1 MLAFILQTVPVLG
14 PVPAA
19 APASPVTRL
28 IAAVSRM
35 LPMVIDEV
43 EGAVKKPLMQLCFVV
58 AAIMV
63 FLAIWKMMSYIN
75 KVEFDQMVWFFVR
88 TVVLI
93 ILVAYSAMVV
103 NKLEIMGQAIGS
115 FTPIQISLNNQRTAF
130 DGSFRSM
137 TKHYFQVEPGS
148 IGSVEAVMGALR
160 EAPITKMEDILRE
173 DDPNSLKRMFAA
185 LNLGRGL
192 LEFSNIFLLVMT
204 EWILLAFR
212 LAGPLMA
219 AMAIDPDT
227 RKKMSIPFL
236 WSVLIFTLITPLMS
250 QIIRIIVYAMANM
263 TIRGLD
269 TENYLFVYDPAASAI
284 MMRDATGGSPLY
296 AAIFGGI
303 GMAIA
308 GLILMASPY
317 LSYKLMQGQ
326 IFEAVSSTL
335 SGWIAGFTGGALEY
349 TGIRASTTIQ
359 KQAEQQQAHGQYESA
374 STLAEAQKRV
384 ADIQSLMGKNSG
396 QSQAEAARA
405 GGMAQTQGAFTATS
419 MMANANYEA
428 AKNTFF
434 ANRDSQV
441 AQIGTGK
448 EKEITGFGIQKDKD
462 IWGSKISESKE
473 QQQAAISGIKGAIG
487 SAGGGGE
494 GGAIIPGVGAL
505 AAGTGSI
512 MNIQTIGFTSD
523 DSRRNIRSTTEANQ
537 LNVQIAAEKNMR
549 NQEGYAAR
557 MEGIEGTRRNVSLD
571 AAAAQRNA
579 SMGGINS
586 SYGIQMANARS
597 NYGLSL
603 NANQISQTAQMKSA
617 SILQDTAVKTAN
629 ERAVAQLIATMS
641 RDISRR
647 LETGMTMRF

>member
-1 MLAFILQTVPVLG
+1 MLAFILQAAPVLG
-14 PVPAA
+14 NPAA
-19 APASPVTRL
+19 VPASPVSRL
-28 IAAVSRM
+28 ITAVSRM
-35 LPMVIDEV
+35 LPLVIDEV
-43 EGAVKKPLMQLCFVV
+43 EGAVQKPLMQLCFIV

-63 FLAIWKMMSYIN
+63 YLTIWKMMSYIN
-75 KVEFDQMVWFFVR
+75 KVEFDQMIWFFVR
-88 TVVLI
+88 TVALI

-103 NKLEIMGQAIGS
+103 NKLEMMGQAIGS
-115 FTPIQISLNNQRTAF
+115 FTPIQTSLNNQRAAF

-160 EAPITKMEDILRE
+160 EAPITTMEDIIRE
-173 DDPNSLKRMFAA
+173 DDPDSLKRMFAA

-263 TIRGLD
+263 AIRGLD
-269 TENYLFVYDPAASAI
+269 TENYLFVYDPQMSAI
-284 MMRDATGGSPLY
+284 MMRDATGGSPVY
-296 AAIFGGI
+296 AALFGGI
-303 GMAIA
+303 GMALA
-308 GLILMASPY
+308 GLVLMASPY

-349 TGIRASTTIQ
+349 AGIRASTTIQ

-405 GGMAQTQGAFTATS
+405 GGIAQTQGAFTATS

-434 ANRDSQV
+434 ANKDSQV
-441 AQIGTGK
+441 SQIGTGK
-448 EKEITGFGIQKDKD
+448 EKETTGMGIQKDKD
-462 IWGSKISESKE
+462 LWASHTQEGKE
-473 QQQAAISGIKGAIG
+473 GQNVGASVMKGTIG
-487 SAGGGGE
+487 SLGGGGE
-494 GGAIIPGVGAL
+494 AGSAIPLLGGVASGV
-505 AAGTGSI
+505 AGI
-512 MNIQTIGFTSD
+512 MNIGTTMRTANDGRD
-523 DSRRNIRSTTEANQ
+523 NIRSTTEANQ
-537 LNVQIAAEKNMR
+537 LNIQVAAEKNMR

-557 MEGIEGTRRNVSLD
+557 MEGIEGTRRNASLE
-571 AAAAQRNA
+571 AAASQRNA

-617 SILQDTAVKTAN
+617 SILQDTSIKTAN

-647 LETGMTMRF
+647 LETGITMRF